1 MNENCWKGLVVLGS
15 FVSAPVVVFA
25 PFIFS
30 TPVLVVSPLFFADDN
45 WKDSIYHRKTGWSAK
60 SGLLKR
66 LPDLRYF
73 ETRVPHIFSTD
84 VSLVLAAYH
93 LCRVL

>member
-1 MNENCWKGLVVLGS
+1 MNENCWKGLVVLGP

-45 WKDSIYHRKTGWSAK
+45 WKDCSYHRKTGWSAK
-60 SGLLKR
+60 SGLLKGFPIFTIWR
-66 LPDLRYF
+66 LEFP
-73 ETRVPHIFSTD
+73 TFSRQT
-84 VSLVLAAYH
+84 
-93 LCRVL
+93 